1 METTYTLIVQ
11 NINIRMREIMTTM
24 QIGELVKLATMPELI
39 FKIIKRNTDGS
50 YEVAANL
57 GNQNISYGHIA
68 PEMLRR
74 VTLNLEPKELTG
86 TM

>member
-1 METTYTLIVQ
+1 
-11 NINIRMREIMTTM
+11 MTTM
-24 QIGELVKLATMPELI
+24 QIGELVKLATMSELI
-39 FKIIKRNTDGS
+39 FNIIKRNTDGF
-50 YEVAANL
+50 YDVDANL

-86 TM
+86 TL

>member
-1 METTYTLIVQ
+1 MHEGS
-11 NINIRMREIMTTM
+11 MTTM

-39 FKIIKRNTDGS
+39 FKIIKRNSDGS
-50 YEVAANL
+50 YEVVADL

-74 VTLNLEPKELTG
+74 VTVKS
-86 TM
+86 

>member
-1 METTYTLIVQ
+1 MFYNV
-11 NINIRMREIMTTM
+11 
-24 QIGELVKLATMPELI
+24 LI

-74 VTLNLEPKELTG
+74 VKLNLEPKELTG